1 MDPKSDKPLPIQ
13 TNNQKKTILD
23 GLSSE
28 ELLKQLANSPCA
40 SRVIPEDQSLEEYLR
55 TSQAKLAR

>member
-1 MDPKSDKPLPIQ
+1 MNSESDKPLPS
-13 TNNQKKTILD
+13 NKYNQKKTVLN
-23 GLSSE
+23 GLSNE

-55 TSQAKLAR
+55 TSDANAL